1 MVYKDS
7 AGKEIH
13 EGDSLMDLTPGFVGE
28 ISEVF
33 LDEDEG
39 ELAVNQDGTTI
50 YLYEIDTEVN
60 SLIVNEETMNIEKEE
75 DDDEEKCAVIDTTIG
90 VEPENLYRYHGTRE
104 ECLVYIQEHSNEPN
118 LGIIELEAK
127 NVECSLVVGWSL
139 YEPDEVIELTP
150 SQAMDFHECLQELS
164 DVDIR
169 FNANGHSIENGS
181 IRLSYN
187 IYEHGIMVTRVWLN
201 GKETKELV
209 DTIQQWLDN
218 NQDYIK

>member
-50 YLYEIDTEVN
+50 YLYEMNTEVD

-75 DDDEEKCAVIDTTIG
+75 GDGEEECAVIDTTIG
-90 VEPENLYRYHGTRE
+90 VEPENLYRYYGTRE
-104 ECLVYIQEHSNEPN
+104 KCLVYIQEHLNEPN
-118 LGIIELEAK
+118 LGI
-127 NVECSLVVGWSL
+127 V
-139 YEPDEVIELTP
+139 P
-150 SQAMDFHECLQELS
+150 
-164 DVDIR
+164 
-169 FNANGHSIENGS
+169 
-181 IRLSYN
+181 
-187 IYEHGIMVTRVWLN
+187 
-201 GKETKELV
+201 
-209 DTIQQWLDN
+209 
-218 NQDYIK
+218 

>member
-50 YLYEIDTEVN
+50 YLYEMNTEVD

-75 DDDEEKCAVIDTTIG
+75 GDGEEECAVIDTTIG
-90 VEPENLYRYHGTRE
+90 VELENLYRYYGTRE
-104 ECLVYIQEHSNEPN
+104 ECLVYIQEHLNEPN
-118 LGIIELEAK
+118 LGII
-127 NVECSLVVGWSL
+127 
-139 YEPDEVIELTP
+139 P
-150 SQAMDFHECLQELS
+150 
-164 DVDIR
+164 
-169 FNANGHSIENGS
+169 
-181 IRLSYN
+181 
-187 IYEHGIMVTRVWLN
+187 
-201 GKETKELV
+201 
-209 DTIQQWLDN
+209 
-218 NQDYIK
+218 

>member
-50 YLYEIDTEVN
+50 YLYEIDTEVS

-75 DDDEEKCAVIDTTIG
+75 TGGEEKCAVIDTTIG
-90 VEPENLYRYHGTRE
+90 VEPESLYRYHGTRE

-118 LGIIELEAK
+118 LGII
-127 NVECSLVVGWSL
+127 
-139 YEPDEVIELTP
+139 P
-150 SQAMDFHECLQELS
+150 
-164 DVDIR
+164 
-169 FNANGHSIENGS
+169 
-181 IRLSYN
+181 
-187 IYEHGIMVTRVWLN
+187 
-201 GKETKELV
+201 
-209 DTIQQWLDN
+209 
-218 NQDYIK
+218 

>member
-50 YLYEIDTEVN
+50 YLYEIDTEVS

-75 DDDEEKCAVIDTTIG
+75 DDDEVVLSPDEALD
-90 VEPENLYRYHGTRE
+90 LH
-104 ECLVYIQEHSNEPN
+104 ECIQE
-118 LGIIELEAK
+118 LEEA
-127 NVECSLVVGWSL
+127 
-139 YEPDEVIELTP
+139 
-150 SQAMDFHECLQELS
+150 
-164 DVDIR
+164 DIR
-169 FNANGHSIENGS
+169 YNVNGQSIENGA

-187 IYEHGIMVTRVWLN
+187 IYQQNILVSKVWLN
-201 GKETKELV
+201 KIESKELV
-209 DTIQQWLDN
+209 NLIQRHFDN
-218 NQDYIK
+218 Q

>member
-50 YLYEIDTEVN
+50 YLYEMNTEVD

-75 DDDEEKCAVIDTTIG
+75 GDGEEECAVI
-90 VEPENLYRYHGTRE
+90 
-104 ECLVYIQEHSNEPN
+104 
-118 LGIIELEAK
+118 ELL
-127 NVECSLVVGWSL
+127 S
-139 YEPDEVIELTP
+139 
-150 SQAMDFHECLQELS
+150 ELS
-164 DVDIR
+164 LRTCTVIMEHVR
-169 FNANGHSIENGS
+169 NASCIFK
-181 IRLSYN
+181 N
-187 IYEHGIMVTRVWLN
+187 I
-201 GKETKELV
+201 
-209 DTIQQWLDN
+209 
-218 NQDYIK
+218 